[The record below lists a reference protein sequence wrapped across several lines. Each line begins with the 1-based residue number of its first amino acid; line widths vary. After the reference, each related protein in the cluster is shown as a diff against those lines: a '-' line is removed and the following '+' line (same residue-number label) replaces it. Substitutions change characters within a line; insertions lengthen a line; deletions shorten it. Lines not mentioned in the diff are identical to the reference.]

1 MDTVQ
6 IWFEFNHYLF
16 NSNALP
22 KIDRPQEKMYH
33 YAEGETIDC
42 AICIEQVESKH
53 AQVRLSCDYKCPYC
67 RLEVE
72 KIVKQPRS
80 WEFPINGHP
89 NSQNINDS
97 AEMPHPGE
105 LDFANFQRGVLQV
118 VNSIFRGRLN
128 LGHPFRNDNDPE
140 DDFFETDNDDNSTHG
155 QDEINQRNNVNL
167 LEITDNEDDDNSSDE
182 DGDFD
187 TNDSMNHYRTFT
199 TSYYNSSSENLPSQI
214 RRNGHNEDNLS
225 RSLSS
230 TLNLND
236 HSNTASSHSRL
247 NSTRSHSRT
256 RSRFFRESVRN
267 GFTGLIRNRLNADQE
282 RRGHLRDVRDFRDLS
297 PNFSSRRREGNRQ
310 STISSRYRNND
321 SSRRNIISSEISK
334 NSAAEDEDEMMFEN
348 VSNDMETSEDDSE
361 NEQTFRCFS
370 YHTLKQMITN
380 NIGLDHGLATQIS
393 IAVHLFP
400 FGPIK
405 GSTTKWTCALAFSDE
420 VHKNQRIYFI
430 VGKFMDS
437 ESDYDT
443 REVVKV
449 LLSDE

>member
-1 MDTVQ
+1 MLKVMKEEAATNTT
-6 IWFEFNHYLF
+6 I
-16 NSNALP
+16 SSTPTAA
-22 KIDRPQEKMYH
+22 EKMYH

-53 AQVRLSCDYKCPYC
+53 AQVRLS
-67 RLEVE
+67 LE

-334 NSAAEDEDEMMFEN
+334 NSAAEDEDEMMFESTFN
-348 VSNDMETSEDDSE
+348 WGFNDMETSEDDSE

-380 NIGLDHGLATQIS
+380 NIGLDHGLVPIIYKDPLLKPRPTQWKTS
-393 IAVHLFP
+393 
-400 FGPIK
+400 
-405 GSTTKWTCALAFSDE
+405 ST
-420 VHKNQRIYFI
+420 
-430 VGKFMDS
+430 
-437 ESDYDT
+437 
-443 REVVKV
+443 
-449 LLSDE
+449 

>member
-1 MDTVQ
+1 
-6 IWFEFNHYLF
+6 
-16 NSNALP
+16 
-22 KIDRPQEKMYH
+22 MYH

-53 AQVRLSCDYKCPYC
+53 AQVRLS
-67 RLEVE
+67 LE

-214 RRNGHNEDNLS
+214 RRNGRIMHSPTNDSNNRFYDNDNLS

-334 NSAAEDEDEMMFEN
+334 NSAAEDEDEMMFESTFN
-348 VSNDMETSEDDSE
+348 WGLSYIETND
-361 NEQTFRCFS
+361 NQQHWFRPWS
-370 YHTLKQMITN
+370 WYYQSTNINTN
-380 NIGLDHGLATQIS
+380 NNSNLVNDSDVTIS
-393 IAVHLFP
+393 SGEDF
-400 FGPIK
+400 
-405 GSTTKWTCALAFSDE
+405 
-420 VHKNQRIYFI
+420 
-430 VGKFMDS
+430 
-437 ESDYDT
+437 
-443 REVVKV
+443 
-449 LLSDE
+449 

>member
-1 MDTVQ
+1 MLKVMKEEAATNTT
-6 IWFEFNHYLF
+6 I
-16 NSNALP
+16 SSTPTAA
-22 KIDRPQEKMYH
+22 EKMYH

-53 AQVRLSCDYKCPYC
+53 AQVRLS
-67 RLEVE
+67 LE

-140 DDFFETDNDDNSTHG
+140 DDFFETDK
-155 QDEINQRNNVNL
+155 NNVNL

-214 RRNGHNEDNLS
+214 RRNGRIMHSPTNDSNNRFYDNDNLS

-334 NSAAEDEDEMMFEN
+334 NSAAEDEDEMMFESTFN
-348 VSNDMETSEDDSE
+348 WGFNDMETSEDDSE

-380 NIGLDHGLATQIS
+380 NIGLDHGLVPIIYKDPLLKPRPTQWKTS
-393 IAVHLFP
+393 
-400 FGPIK
+400 
-405 GSTTKWTCALAFSDE
+405 ST
-420 VHKNQRIYFI
+420 
-430 VGKFMDS
+430 
-437 ESDYDT
+437 
-443 REVVKV
+443 
-449 LLSDE
+449 